1 MSRKAKKNVPQLR
14 FSQFQDDWFFGTLR
28 DCIKQ
33 LDAGVSVNSD
43 SQESIENEK
52 GVLKTSCVSMGEF
65 EPSENKL
72 VSDEYER
79 TRLRESV
86 KKDTI
91 IICRSNTPTFVG
103 ASAYIDKDYPNL
115 FLSDKLWAAKIKKKF
130 SSKWVSYLLLQGKN
144 RTLLCLRA
152 TGTSNSMKNISKDD
166 LLTLPAYFPTQEEQE
181 KIASFLGAVDTRLT
195 QLHRKHELLQTYK
208 RGVMQK
214 LFSQEIRF
222 KRDDGKVFPNWNE
235 KKLEEIFKESRIK
248 GSKGDMAKKLTV
260 KLWGKGVFS
269 KDGEGSENTQYF
281 IRKSGQFIYSK
292 LDFLNCAFGI
302 IPDELDGFEST
313 VDLPCFDIAEGYSSI
328 FLLKRVMQKDF
339 YKYFG
344 DQADGS
350 RKAKRIH
357 ADIFLGFTMNCP
369 CFEEQEKIADFL
381 KVIDQK
387 IETIAQ
393 KIDLTEQYKKGLLQ
407 KMFV

>member
-1 MSRKAKKNVPQLR
+1 MGTRLKKNVPVLR
-14 FSQFQDDWFFGTLR
+14 FPEFEGDWFLGTLQ

-43 SQESIENEK
+43 PQESIENDK
-52 GVLKTSCVSMGEF
+52 GVLKTSCISMGEF

-91 IICRSNTPTFVG
+91 VICRSNTPTFVG

-115 FLSDKLWAAKIKKKF
+115 FLSDKLWAAKIKKDF

-181 KIASFLGAVDTRLT
+181 KIASFLGAVDNRLT
-195 QLHRKHELLQTYK
+195 QLRRKHELLQTYK

-214 LFSQEIRF
+214 IFSQQIRF
-222 KRDDGKVFPNWNE
+222 KCDDGQPFPDWKETTLGKVSIFVNGKAHENDVVNNGRFVIVNSKFISTDGTVLKFSDKQLLPLFKNDIVMVMSDVPNGKALAKCFYIQEDNRFT
-235 KKLEEIFKESRIK
+235 LNQRICCLRTQK
-248 GSKGDMAKKLTV
+248 VDSKYL
-260 KLWGKGVFS
+260 F
-269 KDGEGSENTQYF
+269 YF
-281 IRKSGQFIYSK
+281 INR
-292 LDFLNCAFGI
+292 N
-302 IPDELDGFEST
+302 
-313 VDLPCFDIAEGYSSI
+313 
-328 FLLKRVMQKDF
+328 
-339 YKYFG
+339 KYFLSLDSG
-344 DQADGS
+344 VSQTNL
-350 RKAKRIH
+350 RKE
-357 ADIFLGFTMNCP
+357 DVLSCP
-369 CFEEQEKIADFL
+369 ILQPSLLESEKIADFL
-381 KVIDQK
+381 TAIDQK
-387 IETIAQ
+387 IEAVAKQ
-393 KIDLTEQYKKGLLQ
+393 IDLTEQFKKGLLQ